1 MLIIQVYQIGS
12 FHHCVL
18 LFNNHLLPLPGAM
31 DASNGSQQ
39 LGPKICLSKNRLV
52 AWTDNTSWILSFAT
66 CTCKNLE
73 VPVSLY
79 ISNQNFHGCLDTS
92 PKAYWRI
99 MTNQH
104 LMGPFHCQWFAS
116 KTCFTFCH
124 RRSAFRMVSTFLT
137 DDSWQSLHQGWYA
150 LVGRLRLCFAGQ
162 PRNRWEMGQVLPS
175 CLRNVAR
182 MEWFTSQ
189 TIDVVAL
196 LWGSSFCSWNL
207 LRVVTYAQMR
217 PTL

>member
-1 MLIIQVYQIGS
+1 MYQIGS

-18 LFNNHLLPLPGAM
+18 LFNNHLLPPSRRYGRLEWLSATRPKDLPLEKTDWLPGPIIPHESCHLPLAL
-31 DASNGSQQ
+31 AR
-39 LGPKICLSKNRLV
+39 IWR
-52 AWTDNTSWILSFAT
+52 F
-66 CTCKNLE
+66 
-73 VPVSLY
+73 PVSLY
-79 ISNQNFHGCLDTS
+79 ISNQNFSRMPRHVLQRLIGLSWPTS
-92 PKAYWRI
+92 TLWVLFI
-99 MTNQH
+99 TN
-104 LMGPFHCQWFAS
+104 GFAS
-116 KTCFTFCH
+116 KNIFSLFCH

-137 DDSWQSLHQGWYA
+137 DDILFIKVGMLSLGVFA
-150 LVGRLRLCFAGQ
+150 FVFAGQ